1 MVLGTGR
8 SLPGAPGQ
16 PHVGFCYLLGVEISE
31 FSSHLEA
38 MKEAVSILG
47 FPGTSFLCVFPSP
60 PCPSVNKRGSNYV
73 GGVPTPDLQWT

>member
-47 FPGTSFLCVFPSP
+47 FPGTSFLCVFLSP
-60 PCPSVNKRGSNYV
+60 PCHSVNKRGSNYV